1 MKTSTLII
9 SLLCLTVAMAQD
21 NQDNQDKPPDGDQAF
36 AEESESDLTELQ
48 LESLAI
54 IVGKFVGF
62 VGTGLIIVFH
72 HFLTISIANLLE
84 ISFSTLSLVNIPLAG
99 NVLLTIKFRW
109 KNCCLK
115 VIACLLGWGM
125 RRICLEKLSALLLVA
140 YFPSTRTIC
149 SNSSPTS
156 FRSASQH

>member
-1 MKTSTLII
+1 MMKTSSLII
-9 SLLCLTVAMAQD
+9 SLLLCLTVAMAQD
-21 NQDNQDKPPDGDQAF
+21 NQDQDDLPDGDQAL
-36 AEESESDLTELQ
+36 AEESESDYTEL
-48 LESLAI
+48 EKKFGTF
-54 IVGKFVGF
+54 VGKFVGF

-115 VIACLLGWGM
+115 VIACLLGWGV
-125 RRICLEKLSALLLVA
+125 RRICLEKLSPLLPVA